1 MTKNE
6 KEKNKLKEI
15 ESCLKRLETQGLV
28 MKNNLYTIHITR
40 MNKTIKPN
48 STWTDQEGQ
57 SFLITGLGQQ
67 ESQTWVTYKKVSNGL
82 TFNCLAPAF
91 LQRFFEFIN

>member
-1 MTKNE
+1 
-6 KEKNKLKEI
+6 
-15 ESCLKRLETQGLV
+15 
-28 MKNNLYTIHITR
+28 

-57 SFLITGLGQQ
+57 IFVVTGLKQQ
-67 ESQTWVTYKKVSNGL
+67 QLQTWVTYKKVSNGL
-82 TFNCLAPAF
+82 TFNCISPAF